1 MSYEEFDVTLAADES
16 VLFYSDGLVEAHNQ
30 QREMFGFPRLME
42 MLSKHPGDTT
52 LIDSL
57 LNELATFTGA
67 SWEQEDDVTLVR
79 VQRVAVPAVAEEPV
93 LTNAYTQANTPTTR
107 IIVINFSELTYM
119 NSSGIGL
126 LVTLLIRINRQKQ
139 RLLCYGLSDHY
150 RHIFALTRLSDAIPI
165 YDTEQGV
172 LEAAKAL

>member
-1 MSYEEFDVTLAADES
+1 MSQTNLVMNVRQVSPKISIIDIQGDLSAA
-16 VLFYSDGLVEAHNQ
+16 A
-30 QREMFGFPRLME
+30 
-42 MLSKHPGDTT
+42 
-52 LIDSL
+52 
-57 LNELATFTGA
+57 
-67 SWEQEDDVTLVR
+67 
-79 VQRVAVPAVAEEPV
+79 EPV
-93 LTNAYTQANTPTTR
+93 LTSAYAQANAPTTR
-107 IIVINFSELTYM
+107 VIVINFSALAYM

-150 RHIFALTRLSDAIPI
+150 RHIFALTRLSDVIPL

>member
-1 MSYEEFDVTLAADES
+1 MPQTN
-16 VLFYSDGLVEAHNQ
+16 LVINVRQ
-30 QREMFGFPRLME
+30 VSPRVSIIDIQGD
-42 MLSKHPGDTT
+42 LS
-52 LIDSL
+52 
-57 LNELATFTGA
+57 ATA
-67 SWEQEDDVTLVR
+67 
-79 VQRVAVPAVAEEPV
+79 EPV
-93 LTNAYTQANTPTTR
+93 LANAYTQANTPATR
-107 IIVINFSELTYM
+107 IVVINFSELAYM

-150 RHIFALTRLSDAIPI
+150 RHIFALTRLSDVIPL